1 MCSKSVF
8 FILPDC
14 VLLTV
19 SEDGNWSQW
28 SPWTACSRSCD
39 EGKKARSRK
48 CDNPKPTNQGRA
60 CKGLSKEEV
69 LCVQPRCHLG
79 KLWSVLLGFFFRIA
93 ALLCGVVRYCVVFW
107 SVILLFCVVWCRVV
121 LCYMVSCCVMFCD
134 VVWCVVV

>member
-79 KLWSVLLGFFFRIA
+79 KLWSVLVGSFFVL
-93 ALLCGVVRYCVVFW
+93 LLCCVVLCGTGLCF
-107 SVILLFCVVWCRVV
+107 VLLFCCFAWCCVVLCCDIWCRVV
-121 LCYMVSCCVMFCD
+121 PCFAM
-134 VVWCVVV
+134 